1 MSHNDHNHK
10 HPAFIDLK
18 ARAFDDVREITG
30 TTRPNGSHTCKLSM
44 VVPGLYIGKFNDIKE
59 PDSFTKLALSPP
71 VGLVV
76 NSGVANEQCPTKTG
90 YYGKDIL
97 VLPIDLLDD
106 PNAGDAKQH
115 FRSIN
120 ANIRST
126 ISCGKSVVVHCFG
139 SISRASVF
147 VIAYLMETFYLSTYE
162 ATSMLKKTWDV
173 AWPCDAF
180 MRQLLAFEYELI
192 AAERLVTGPSRPPG
206 THGCQLVEIIPGIV
220 NAHFNDMNQPNG
232 IAAINASGKVSR
244 PITLV
249 VNSAVANK
257 QCDTYPGFYGTNV
270 EVLMIDLFD
279 DPKEGEAHKWPGDA
293 KPHFRSTNAKIK
305 KHIDQ
310 GNAVLIHCMASL
322 SRSIAFICAYFMEME
337 RMTLLQALAKIKRVW
352 DATWPNDH
360 FLRELQ
366 SFEEELGLRGGNNN
380 TLATTT
386 PNSGCVIA

>member
-1 MSHNDHNHK
+1 MSHDHAHK
-10 HPAFIDLK
+10 HPAFVDLK

-30 TTRPNGSHTCKLSM
+30 KTRPAGSITCKLAT
-44 VVPGLYIGKFNDIKE
+44 VVPGLYIGKFDEIKE
-59 PDSFTKLALSPP
+59 PDSFVKLGLSPP
-71 VGLVV
+71 VELVI
-76 NSGVANEQCPTKTG
+76 NAGAANEQCPTKTG
-90 YYGKDIL
+90 HYGKDVL

-106 PNAGDAKQH
+106 PAAGDAKQY
-115 FRSIN
+115 FRLIN
-120 ANIRST
+120 ANIRAT
-126 ISCGKSVVVHCFG
+126 ISKGKGVVVHCFG

-147 VIAYLMETFYLSTYE
+147 VIAYLMETLYLSTYE
-162 ATSMLKKTWDV
+162 ATSVLKKAWDV

-180 MRQLLAFEYELI
+180 VRQLLAFEYELI

-206 THGCQLVEIIPGIV
+206 THGCKLVEIIPGIV
-220 NAHFNDMNQPNG
+220 NAHFNDILTSDS

-257 QCDTYPGFYGTNV
+257 QCDTYPGFYGSNV
-270 EVLMIDLFD
+270 ELVMIDLFD
-279 DPKEGEAHKWPGDA
+279 DPKENEAHKWPGDS
-293 KPHFRSTNAKIK
+293 KPFFRSTNAKIK
-305 KHIDQ
+305 QHIDR

-322 SRSIAFICAYFMEME
+322 SRSIAFVCAYFMEIE

-366 SFEEELGLRGGNNN
+366 TFEEELGLRGGTNN
-380 TLATTT
+380 TVATVT
-386 PNSGCVIA
+386 PSGCIVA